1 MSGVPVLVQ
10 KFGGTSVATVGARHQ
25 AVEHVR
31 RARREGNEVVIV
43 VSAMGRRG
51 DPYATDTL
59 LDLLRAEGTF
69 VDARDYDLMFTC
81 GEAIAAALMSHTLRK
96 AGIPAVALT
105 SAQARIY
112 TDGKHREA
120 EITDIDPSPLRTYLA
135 QGEVPV
141 VTGGQGVV
149 RGTLDYTTLGRGGSD
164 TSGVAVGVAL
174 AAARVDI
181 FTDVEGVATTDPRLV
196 PSARLLERISYPRMH
211 EMARFGARVI
221 HPRALVAGWKA
232 AMPIVV
238 RSTFSNRPGTLIDA
252 SSDDPGVT
260 GIAVLPAVQ
269 TIMVEPGEITSGMR
283 RDWERH
289 HLAMSLVDGPTG
301 AVVLGVQAD
310 RWPEFNAAVQSA
322 GVKVVAAPG
331 DRAWVSLVGESSE
344 LEAHSAATLDLLAGE
359 RIQVDYHE
367 LAPLRMTLVVG
378 TEDMARA
385 VRTLHRNAFE

>member
-31 RARREGNEVVIV
+31 RARREGHEVVIV

-112 TDGKHREA
+112 TDGQHREA
-120 EITDIDPSPLRTYLA
+120 EITDIDPSPLRTCLA

-174 AAARVDI
+174 GAARVDI

-196 PSARLLERISYPRMH
+196 PSARLLEHISYARMH

-252 SSDDPGVT
+252 ALDDARVT
-260 GIAVLPAVQ
+260 GIAVLPAMR

-283 RDWERH
+283 GDWERR

-301 AVVLGVQAD
+301 ANVLGVQAD
-310 RWPEFNAAVQSA
+310 RWPEFDTAVQLA
-322 GVKVVAAPG
+322 GLKVVAAPR

-378 TEDMARA
+378 TENMARA